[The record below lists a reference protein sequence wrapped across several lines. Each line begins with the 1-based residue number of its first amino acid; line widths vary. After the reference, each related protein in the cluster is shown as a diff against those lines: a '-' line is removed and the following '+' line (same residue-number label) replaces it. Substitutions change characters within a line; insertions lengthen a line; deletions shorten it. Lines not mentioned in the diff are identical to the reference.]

1 MYPHRDLKGQG
12 EGIPRWPPQAQK
24 RRGGRS
30 RGKIVG
36 RDDLEK
42 EEQWARCKGK
52 KQNNNNENNNNNKMH
67 ISSLPLESY
76 FSLTWK
82 GYLWN
87 FRTALHMCYR
97 KTLFLP
103 IVKFP

>member
-52 KQNNNNENNNNNKMH
+52 KQNNNNENNNNNNNNNIKKKM
-67 ISSLPLESY
+67 LLNKQGEA
-76 FSLTWK
+76 
-82 GYLWN
+82 
-87 FRTALHMCYR
+87 RQ
-97 KTLFLP
+97 
-103 IVKFP
+103 